1 MDDKGVKMHSMI
13 SSVNSDAAGAS
24 RAVEKTAV
32 RYHFDKIRSVGE
44 AINNA
49 SPSLIDARKIML
61 AKDPTSTLVKD
72 MLQLWIAKTCR
83 SFNVPRN
90 IDPTQIPIVADD
102 IMEDFYYLKLSE
114 IHFVL
119 KRVRKGHH
127 RKNYERID
135 VEIVYGWFQDY
146 VSEDREPHFEQQ
158 NNLNH
163 DSYAYDE
170 KSRQYDDYVVGE
182 QKNIQDE
189 RRRRINNAAHKV
201 YEGMNF
207 SKKSSNGKQGQRD
220 NR

>member
-1 MDDKGVKMHSMI
+1 MENSEVKMHSMI
-13 SSVNSDAAGAS
+13 SSVNSDVAGVS

-32 RYHFDKIRSVGE
+32 RYHFDKIKSVGE
-44 AINNA
+44 AISNA
-49 SPSLIDARKIML
+49 SPSLIDAKKIML

-119 KRVRKGHH
+119 KRVRKGYH

-135 VEIVYGWFQDY
+135 VEIVYGWFEDY
-146 VSEDREPHFEQQ
+146 VGQDREPHFEQQ

-163 DSYAYDE
+163 DAFAHDE

-182 QKNIQDE
+182 HKSIQDE
-189 RRRRINNAAHKV
+189 RRRKMNNAAHKA
-201 YEGMNF
+201 YEAMNS
-207 SKKSSNGKQGQRD
+207 SKKTFNGQRGQGK
-220 NR
+220 